1 MRETEEAM
9 SATRKG
15 TTKSDAL
22 SLLCYI
28 AADNDLSPYG
38 MRDIEEISANGRP
51 EGVHIGVEMDNRGS
65 LGSIRYEITPP
76 DKSNGNKGYRTVIE
90 RLPEQDSGSFV
101 TLRNFIDW
109 GARRSNAPHHI
120 VVVWGHGMGN
130 AVAPDFQSM
139 GSALDIPK
147 LVDAFQQAGFYRRN
161 GIQEPNWSDRKL
173 GRIAILGF
181 DACNMASIENI
192 WQLRDTAQMIVASQE
207 KVPAT
212 GWPYASL
219 VSACEMLSKKVGK
232 SGGEVSESVLQ
243 DVGREIIGN
252 YITSYKQLGFTALTL
267 SSIIPSKLKGL
278 VRAINDF
285 GAALA
290 DDLRNKRSADLVRS
304 SIADAVLYGQRFHL
318 GDSIDIGHFARLIA
332 GDNRIT
338 GTDTSKLARKV
349 ARNIKDNKGL
359 ISAVG
364 TIKDRP
370 NLEVNESTGLSIWLP
385 AQRPL
390 YLTNRNQYARDAGSE
405 FSGWCAFLDEYYR

>member
-1 MRETEEAM
+1 MPA
-9 SATRKG
+9 SRKA

-51 EGVHIGVEMDNRGS
+51 DGVHIGVEMDNRGS

-76 DKSNGNKGYRTVIE
+76 DKDNGNKGYRTVIE

-109 GARRSNAPHHI
+109 GARRSNAPHHF

-130 AVAPDFQSM
+130 AIAPDFQSM

-147 LVDAFQQAGFYRRN
+147 LVDAFQQAGFYHRN
-161 GIQEPNWSDRKL
+161 SKQGPNWSDRKL
-173 GRIAILGF
+173 GRIAVLGF
-181 DACNMASIENI
+181 DACNMASIENV

-219 VSACEMLSKKVGK
+219 VSACETLSKKTGK
-232 SGGEVSESVLQ
+232 SGGEISESILQ
-243 DVGREIIGN
+243 DVGREIIDN

-267 SSIIPSKLKGL
+267 SSIMPGKLKGL
-278 VRAINDF
+278 VRTVNDF
-285 GAALA
+285 GDALA
-290 DDLRNKRSADLVRS
+290 DDLRKKRSAEAVRTS
-304 SIADAVLYGQRFHL
+304 VAGAVLYGQRFHL
-318 GDSIDIGHFARLIA
+318 GDSIDIGHFAKLIA
-332 GDNRIT
+332 ADKSIT
-338 GTDTSKLARKV
+338 GTDASRMAVKV
-349 ARNIKDNKGL
+349 ARNIKGNKGL
-359 ISAVG
+359 MSAVG
-364 TIKDRP
+364 TIQDRP
-370 NLEVNESTGLSIWLP
+370 NLEVNEATGLSIWLP

-390 YLTNRNQYARDAGSE
+390 YLTKRNQYARDAGSE
-405 FSGWCAFLDEYYR
+405 FAGWCAFLDEYYR